1 MELQEPR
8 RIQPSKSASQ
18 KLVVYYRLP
27 QLLIEAAIRQVPFT
41 KRRFPLVVVQDQN
54 VRAACNQAEAAGI
67 SVGQSVVKARRLYP
81 ALTTIL
87 LEAIDH
93 RPETSAFLDAL
104 ADLSPIVDPDGPD
117 SAFAVMHH
125 SDIRAVRN
133 LASDMFTC
141 LGPSVVGIGS
151 SRLAAYACAESGL
164 SPDHLADA
172 SVQWLW
178 PDDPKVVAALL
189 RLGLETFGQV
199 AAVGEGALF
208 YQFGKIGRLLHRR
221 SLGQDLLPVRP
232 LWPPVRSDAVLHFDE
247 FALTQRSQME
257 AAVMQVCQQAEA
269 ELRVLGRHGRRV
281 VLRVTTEAGAH
292 RREWSLPAPVQS
304 AAAVRSAATR
314 LLSQMTL
321 SAPVTELRLLVEE
334 LETPT
339 ARTNDL
345 FLRGPGDD
353 PAALEAVRRSLQ
365 TRFGNNGVF
374 VLGQKPRSVREDRRA
389 CLHEKW
395 QTFQ

>member
-8 RIQPSKSASQ
+8 RAQLPKSASQ
-18 KLVVYYRLP
+18 KLVVYCRFPKLLTRAATRQAPPSKSRLP
-27 QLLIEAAIRQVPFT
+27 LA
-41 KRRFPLVVVQDQN
+41 VVEGHS
-54 VRAACNQAEAAGI
+54 VRAICDRAEAAGI
-67 SVGQSVVKARRLYP
+67 FVGQGIIKARRLCP
-81 ALTTIL
+81 ALTAVS
-87 LEAIDH
+87 LEAVDH
-93 RPETSAFLDAL
+93 RAETSTFLDAL
-104 ADLSPIVDPDGPD
+104 ADVSPVVDPDGPD
-117 SAFAVMHH
+117 AAFAVLCR
-125 SDIRAVRN
+125 SDISSMQN
-133 LASDMFTC
+133 LLVALLSC
-141 LGPSVVGIGS
+141 VGPAIIGIGT
-151 SRLAAYACAESGL
+151 SRVAARACAECSL
-164 SPDHLADA
+164 PSDRLADA

-178 PDDPKVVAALL
+178 PDDPKVVAVLL

-208 YQFGKIGRLLHRR
+208 YQFGKIGRRLHRR
-221 SLGQDLLPVRP
+221 SVGQDLLPVRP
-232 LWPPVRSDAVLHFDE
+232 LWPPVRSDTVLHFDE
-247 FALTQRSQME
+247 FALTQRGQME
-257 AAVMQVCQQAEA
+257 AAVMQVSQQAEA
-269 ELRVLGRHGRRV
+269 ELRALGRHGRRV

-292 RREWSLPAPVQS
+292 RREWLLPAPVQS
-304 AAAVRSAATR
+304 AAQVRSAATR

-334 LETPT
+334 LETPA

-365 TRFGNNGVF
+365 TRFGKNGVF
-374 VLGQKPRSVREDRRA
+374 VLGQRPRSVREDRRA